1 MLRQKTREKIRWE
14 PRLSRDVVVQLYAQD
29 AQGIVDEAL
38 IERVAAALDAR
49 AESMLVVMR
58 RQIPCPRCGVVFD
71 LGDARHDEDVVR
83 CPARGCGW
91 ETTYR
96 TCRNSWQRRHM
107 FSHSLLSLLEG
118 YRTDYVQAETPVAK
132 MQLID
137 RLLHAFGRDPRT
149 GGIRWPSAGHLIEG
163 KSPKAVALLENLA
176 YGPKST
182 PGLKETQQR
191 WLRMLRGKREGASG
205 KDARCGV

>member
-1 MLRQKTREKIRWE
+1 
-14 PRLSRDVVVQLYAQD
+14 LYAQD

-49 AESMLVVMR
+49 AESMLLVMR
-58 RQIPCPRCGVVFD
+58 RQIPCPRCGTVFD
-71 LGDARHDEDVVR
+71 LGDVRRDEDVVR

-96 TCRNSWQRRHM
+96 TCRNSWHRRHM

-118 YRTDYVQAETPVAK
+118 YRADYVQAETPVAK

-149 GGIRWPSAGHLIEG
+149 GEIRWSSAGHLIEG

-176 YGPKST
+176 YGPRST
-182 PGLKETQQR
+182 PGLRETQQR
-191 WLRMLRGKREGASG
+191 WLRMLRDKRQGAAGESAG
-205 KDARCGV
+205 CGV